1 MSEESDKINAE
12 IGEAIAESAK
22 AAEAE
27 KKEAGKKEEPSSP
40 PSEEKPPAGE
50 EKPKDEG
57 GEQPPADEG
66 PDEALV
72 EKAIRLGL
80 TTKMAKSLG
89 GELAGMVELLEK
101 RSQSGNPGGEEK
113 PKDPPAEEPV
123 EETPDIPDLP
133 EDGDYDP
140 AILKVFKAMK
150 EQIVKQSAEIRTLR
164 SAGESAKEETWI
176 ERQFGALG
184 EDYRESLGVGGTPTE
199 AQAKTREA
207 VERRFKVLK
216 AGYKAEKIEVSD
228 EDCFKEA
235 VNSVAEAKPGKAKKV
250 AERGQLALARPGRD
264 TSPHSPGKE
273 LTDDEKLAAE
283 IDARIA
289 AMQHE

>member
-1 MSEESDKINAE
+1 MSVESDKINAE

-27 KKEAGKKEEPSSP
+27 KKEAVKKEEPSP
-40 PSEEKPPAGE
+40 ASEEKPPATE

-57 GEQPPADEG
+57 GEPPANEG
-66 PDEALV
+66 PDEALF

-89 GELAGMVELLEK
+89 DELAGMVELLEK

-113 PKDPPAEEPV
+113 PQDPSAEEPV
-123 EETPDIPDLP
+123 EEPPDIPDLP

-140 AILKVFKAMK
+140 AILKVFKALK

-164 SAGESAKEETWI
+164 SAGESAKEKTWI

-264 TSPHSPGKE
+264 TSPHSSGKE
-273 LTDDEKLAAE
+273 QTDDEKLAAE

>member
-12 IGEAIAESAK
+12 IGEALAESAK
-22 AAEAE
+22 APQPADKDNE
-27 KKEAGKKEEPSSP
+27 KKGEPPAPTPEDKP
-40 PSEEKPPAGE
+40 PAEEKPE
-50 EKPKDEG
+50 TKDE
-57 GEQPPADEG
+57 PPPPDEG

-72 EKAIRLGL
+72 EKAIRLGM

-89 GELAGMVELLEK
+89 DELPAAVELLEK
-101 RSQSGNPGGEEK
+101 RSPSGNPGGEEK
-113 PKDPPAEEPV
+113 PKDPPAAQDADDSV
-123 EETPDIPDLP
+123 EIPDLP
-133 EDGDYDP
+133 ENADYDP
-140 AILKVFKAMK
+140 EILKVFKAQK
-150 EQIVKQSAEIRTLR
+150 EQIVKLAAEVRTLR

-184 EDYRESLGVGGTPTE
+184 EDYRESLGIGGTPTE

-216 AGYKAEKIEVSD
+216 AGYKAEGIDIAD

-235 VNSVAEAKPGKAKKV
+235 VSSVAEARPGKSKKL
-250 AERGQLALARPGRD
+250 AERGQMALARPGRD
-264 TSPHSPGKE
+264 TSTHSRGSEP
-273 LTDDEKLAAE
+273 TDEEKLAAD

>member
-12 IGEAIAESAK
+12 IGEALAESAK
-22 AAEAE
+22 APQPADKDNE
-27 KKEAGKKEEPSSP
+27 KKGEPPAPTPDDKP
-40 PSEEKPPAGE
+40 PAEEKPE
-50 EKPKDEG
+50 TKDE
-57 GEQPPADEG
+57 PPPPDEG

-72 EKAIRLGL
+72 EKAIRLGM

-89 GELAGMVELLEK
+89 DELPAAVELLEK

-113 PKDPPAEEPV
+113 PKDPPAAQDADDSV
-123 EETPDIPDLP
+123 EIPDLP
-133 EDGDYDP
+133 ENADYDP
-140 AILKVFKAMK
+140 EILKVFKAQK
-150 EQIVKQSAEIRTLR
+150 EQIVKLAAEVRTLR

-184 EDYRESLGVGGTPTE
+184 EDYRESLGIGGTPTE

-216 AGYKAEKIEVSD
+216 AGYKAEGIDIAD

-235 VNSVAEAKPGKAKKV
+235 VSSVAEARPGKSKKL
-250 AERGQLALARPGRD
+250 AERGQMALARPGRD
-264 TSPHSPGKE
+264 TSTHSRGSEP
-273 LTDDEKLAAE
+273 TDEEKLAAD

>member
-1 MSEESDKINAE
+1 MSLESDKINAE

-22 AAEAE
+22 EAEAAQKAAE
-27 KKEAGKKEEPSSP
+27 KNGEPPAP
-40 PSEEKPPAGE
+40 PPEEKPAATE
-50 EKPKDEG
+50 EKPEVPDDP
-57 GEQPPADEG
+57 PPADDG
-66 PDEALV
+66 PDEATI
-72 EKAIRLGL
+72 EKAIRLGM
-80 TTKMAKSLG
+80 TTKQAKSLG
-89 GELAGMVELLEK
+89 GELAGIIELLE
-101 RSQSGNPGGEEK
+101 RQRQSGDPGGEEK
-113 PKDPPAEEPV
+113 PK
-123 EETPDIPDLP
+123 ETPAPKDADDSVDIPELP

-140 AILKVFKAMK
+140 AILSVFKAMK

-216 AGYKAEKIEVSD
+216 AGYKAEGIEIAD
-228 EDCFKEA
+228 ADCFKEA
-235 VNSVAEAKPGKAKKV
+235 VSSVAEARPGKAKKL
-250 AERGQLALARPGRD
+250 AERGQMALARPGRD
-264 TSPHSPGKE
+264 TSTHSRGTEP
-273 LTDDEKLAAE
+273 TDEEKLAAE
-283 IDARIA
+283 LDAKIA